1 MAFGLAC
8 GLKNKNKKFLHRISA
23 GSQFCSPAKA
33 GTKLEI
39 MRIENAQLKNFIK
52 DSEMVKAADLEAAF
66 KEAEGGNQRLGELLV
81 EKKLIDEV
89 QLRKLYAYIL
99 GVPFVDLSKETI
111 PADIL
116 QIIPELIAKKYK
128 IVAFEKSGKELK
140 VAMLNPE
147 DIQTIDFI
155 KKKTG
160 LKIVTCLTSEESIGV
175 VLRQYEK
182 SLKAEFGDIISR
194 NSSEVGEGEAA
205 EDLEKIAQ
213 GLPIIRIVD
222 TLIKHAILQEASDI
236 HIEPDEKE
244 VRVRYRI
251 DGILHDAM
259 TLPKQ
264 VAQGIIARI
273 KVLSNLKLDEH
284 RVPQDGRFKIE
295 KDGQKISFRVS
306 ILPIFDG
313 EKIVMRLLNE
323 SAKGLTLEKMGFYGL
338 ALEIIHRQIKKP
350 NGMIL
355 VTGPTGSGK
364 TTTLYTV
371 MDILNTPGV
380 NISTVED
387 PVEYRMPRIN
397 QTQIYPKVGLT
408 FAAGLRALLRQD
420 PDIIMVGE
428 IRDSETM
435 EMAIHAAM
443 TGHLVLSTLHTNSA
457 AGTLPRLIDMGAE
470 PFLIASTLNVVIAQ
484 RLVRRL
490 CSDCRKEYKLSEK
503 EIQTLKD
510 NFDIEEILE
519 NVKKV
524 EALKGVI
531 KEKDKWSEVKFYK
544 PAGCEQCNNEG
555 YHGRMGIYEVLEV
568 DDEMQKMIAQK
579 STSEEIEKEAKKKG
593 MLTMTEDGFAK
604 AVQGITSIE
613 EILRVTKE

>member
-1 MAFGLAC
+1 MKIG
-8 GLKNKNKKFLHRISA
+8 NK
-23 GSQFCSPAKA
+23 
-33 GTKLEI
+33 
-39 MRIENAQLKNFIK
+39 QLKEFLS
-52 DSEMVKAADLEAAF
+52 DAGMVQIEDLEKYF
-66 KEAEGGNQRLGELLV
+66 KEAEEQKKHLGDILLEQKIVDEL
-81 EKKLIDEV
+81 

-99 GVPFVDLSKETI
+99 GVPFVDLKKETI
-111 PADIL
+111 TSDIL
-116 QIIPELIAKKYK
+116 QIIPEPIARKYK
-128 IVAFEKSGKELK
+128 IVAFEKSGKDLK

-147 DIQTIDFI
+147 DIQTVDFI
-155 KKKTG
+155 RKKSG
-160 LKIVTCLTSEESIGV
+160 LRIITCLTTEESIEM
-175 VLRQYEK
+175 VLRQYSK
-182 SLKAEFGDIISR
+182 SLKAEFGDIISK
-194 NSSEVGEGEAA
+194 NSEEASDSE

-222 TLIKHAILQEASDI
+222 TLIKHAILQRASDI

-259 TLPKQ
+259 TLPFQ
-264 VAQGIIARI
+264 VKDGIIARI

-295 KDGQKISFRVS
+295 KDGSKISFRVS

-313 EKIVMRLLNE
+313 EKIVMRLLDE
-323 SAKGLTLEKMGFYGL
+323 SSKGLTLEGMGLVGNG
-338 ALEIIHRQIKKP
+338 LEIIHREIKRP

-364 TTTLYTV
+364 TTTLYTI
-371 MDILNTPGV
+371 MDILNTQEV

-397 QTQIYPKVGLT
+397 QTQIHPKVGLT
-408 FAAGLRALLRQD
+408 FASGLRSLLRQD

-428 IRDSETM
+428 IRDNETM

-470 PFLIASTLNVVIAQ
+470 PFLIASTTNVVIAQ
-484 RLVRRL
+484 RLVRKL
-490 CSDCRKEYKLSEK
+490 CPDCRKEYKLSEK
-503 EIQTLKD
+503 ELKT
-510 NFDIEEILE
+510 FAE
-519 NVKKV
+519 NYDMEKIMETMKKSGM
-524 EALKGVI
+524 LKGLI
-531 KEKDKWSEVKFYK
+531 DDKTNWTGVKLYK
-544 PAGCEQCNNEG
+544 ANGCEQCSGG
-555 YHGRMGIYEVLEV
+555 YRGRVGIFEVLEI
-568 DDEMQKMIAQK
+568 DDSIRKMISQK
-579 STSEEIEKEAKKKG
+579 ASSDELDKVARERG
-593 MLTMTEDGFAK
+593 MISMVEDGFIK
-604 AVQGITSIE
+604 AAQGITSLE

>member
-1 MAFGLAC
+1 
-8 GLKNKNKKFLHRISA
+8 
-23 GSQFCSPAKA
+23 
-33 GTKLEI
+33 
-39 MRIENAQLKNFIK
+39 MRIENEQLRDFIK
-52 DSEMVKAADLEAAF
+52 DAGMV
-66 KEAEGGNQRLGELLV
+66 KEAELESSFGEAQAQGKRLGDLLLG
-81 EKKLIDEV
+81 KKMISEV

-99 GVPFVDLSKETI
+99 GVPFVDLSKEII

-116 QIIPELIAKKYK
+116 QIVPEPIAKKYK
-128 IVAFEKSGKELK
+128 IVAFEKDGRNLK
-140 VAMLNPE
+140 IAMLNPE

-155 KKKTG
+155 RKKTG
-160 LKIVTCLTSEESIGV
+160 LRIITCLTSEESIEA
-175 VLRQYEK
+175 VLKQYEK
-182 SLKAEFGDIISR
+182 SLKAEFGDIINK
-194 NSSEVGEGEAA
+194 NSDEPGSDEAE

-213 GLPIIRIVD
+213 GLPIIKIVD
-222 TLIKHAILQEASDI
+222 TLVKHAVLQSASDI

-264 VAQGIIARI
+264 VKQGIIARI

-295 KDGQKISFRVS
+295 KDEKKISFRVS

-313 EKIVMRLLNE
+313 EKIVMRLLDE
-323 SAKGLTLEKMGFYGL
+323 SSKGLTLERMGFYGQG
-338 ALEIIHRQIKKP
+338 LEVIHRQIRKP

-371 MDILNTPGV
+371 MDILNTPDV

-387 PVEYRMPRIN
+387 PVEYRMQRIN

-428 IRDSETM
+428 IRDKETM
-435 EMAIHAAM
+435 EMAVQAAM

-457 AGTLPRLIDMGAE
+457 AGTLPRLSDMGAE
-470 PFLIASTLNVVIAQ
+470 PFLVASTLNVVIAQ
-484 RLVRRL
+484 RLVRKI
-490 CSDCRKEYKLSEK
+490 CPECRKEYRMDAKA
-503 EIQTLKD
+503 LKS
-510 NFDIEEILE
+510 FDGVCDIGQALECIKKSGILE
-519 NVKKV
+519 GKIKKSDSWTD
-524 EALKGVI
+524 I
-531 KEKDKWSEVKFYK
+531 KFYK
-544 PAGCEQCNNEG
+544 PGGCDQCGGSG
-555 YHGRMGIYEVLEV
+555 YKGRIGIFEVLEV
-568 DDEMQKMIAQK
+568 DDNMAKLISQKA
-579 STSEEIEKEAKKKG
+579 STGEIEERSKEKG
-593 MLTMTEDGFAK
+593 MLSMIEDGFVK
-604 AVQGITSIE
+604 AMQGVTSIE
-613 EILRVTKE
+613 EVLRVSKE

>member
-1 MAFGLAC
+1 
-8 GLKNKNKKFLHRISA
+8 
-23 GSQFCSPAKA
+23 
-33 GTKLEI
+33 
-39 MRIENAQLKNFIK
+39 MRIENSQLYEFIK
-52 DSEMVKAADLEAAF
+52 DSELINLKDLDLAY
-66 KEAEGGNQRLGELLV
+66 KEAQENSRMLGDILL
-81 EKKLIDEV
+81 EKKLTDEIK
-89 QLRKLYAYIL
+89 LRQLYAYIL
-99 GVPFVDLSKETI
+99 GVPFVDLSKEI
-111 PADIL
+111 VPADIL
-116 QIIPELIAKKYK
+116 QIIPEPIAKKYK
-128 IVAFEKSGKELK
+128 IIAFEKTGQELK

-155 KKKTG
+155 RKKTG
-160 LKIVTCLTSEESIGV
+160 LKIITCLTSESSINII
-175 VLRQYEK
+175 LKQYAK
-182 SLKAEFGDIISR
+182 SLKAEFGDIIEK
-194 NSSEVGEGEAA
+194 NSSEINGDEK
-205 EDLEKIAQ
+205 EDLEKVAQ

-222 TLIKHAILQEASDI
+222 TLIKHAILQGASDI

-264 VAQGIIARI
+264 VKHGIIARI

-295 KDGQKISFRVS
+295 KDDLKISFRVS

-323 SAKGLTLEKMGFYGL
+323 TNKGLTLEKMGLTGS

-364 TTTLYTV
+364 TTTLYTI
-371 MDILNTPGV
+371 MDILNTPEV

-387 PVEYRMPRIN
+387 PVEYRMPKVN
-397 QTQIYPKVGLT
+397 QTQIYTKVGLT

-428 IRDSETM
+428 IRDQETL
-435 EMAIHAAM
+435 EMAIHAAL

-457 AGTLPRLIDMGAE
+457 AATLPRIIDMGAE
-470 PFLIASTLNVVIAQ
+470 PFMVASTVNVIVAQ
-484 RLVRRL
+484 RLVRKL
-490 CSDCRKEYKLSEK
+490 CSDCKKEYKMTSK
-503 EIQTLKD
+503 ELKILNESYD
-510 NFDIEEILE
+510 MKAILE
-519 NVKKV
+519 NIKKN
-524 EALKGVI
+524 ELAKGIVNKKTTWEDI
-531 KEKDKWSEVKFYK
+531 KFYK
-544 PAGCEQCNNEG
+544 AVGCEQCNSEG
-555 YHGRMGIYEVLEV
+555 YKGRSGIYEVLEV
-568 DDEMQKMIAQK
+568 DDEIEKMISQKTPTEEMEKRAQ
-579 STSEEIEKEAKKKG
+579 EKG
-593 MLTMTEDGFAK
+593 MLTMVEDGFMK
-604 AVQGITSIE
+604 AIGEITSVE